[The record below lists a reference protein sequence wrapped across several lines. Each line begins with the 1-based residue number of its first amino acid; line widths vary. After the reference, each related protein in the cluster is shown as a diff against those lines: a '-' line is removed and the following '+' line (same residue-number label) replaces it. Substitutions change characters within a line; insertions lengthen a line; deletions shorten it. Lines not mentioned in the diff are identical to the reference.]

1 MTPVL
6 PFLVVFT
13 AGLAIAVYT
22 MLHGVTAAPTARA
35 VTRIGRISA
44 PSVAIFATAFG
55 AIGYLCISHTAFSYP
70 LVALFAL
77 LGGAATIPL
86 SAPLLARVARNREEI
101 SGAGSTI
108 EGQLANVIS
117 PVSNEIPGEIHY
129 ELDGRDIRRPAL
141 NLLSG
146 TLAVGS
152 DVVID
157 RLDGEVAYVEDWN
170 SVEKR
175 L

>member
-6 PFLVVFT
+6 PFLLVFT
-13 AGLAIAVYT
+13 AGLTLAVYT

-44 PSVAIFATAFG
+44 PSVAAFAIAFG
-55 AIGYLCISHTAFSYP
+55 AVGNLCLSHATLSYP
-70 LVALFAL
+70 LVALLAL

-86 SAPLLARVARNREEI
+86 SAPLLARVARNQNEPFA
-101 SGAGSTI
+101 AGTI
-108 EGQLANVIS
+108 EGQLAKVTS
-117 PVSNEIPGEIHY
+117 PVSQITPGEIAY
-129 ELDGRDIRRPAL
+129 KQDGKDVRRRAL
-141 NLLSG
+141 NLLAG
-146 TLAVGS
+146 TLEVGS

-157 RLDGEVAYVEDWN
+157 RIDGDVAYVEDWD

>member
-6 PFLVVFT
+6 PFLLVFT
-13 AGLAIAVYT
+13 GGLAIAVYT

-35 VTRIGRISA
+35 VTRIGKISA
-44 PSVAIFATAFG
+44 PSVAAFAVVSG
-55 AIGYLCISHTAFSYP
+55 AIGYLCISHSTLSYP
-70 LVALFAL
+70 FVALLSL

-86 SAPLLARVARNREEI
+86 SAPLLARVARKRNDPSTE
-101 SGAGSTI
+101 ATI
-108 EGQLANVIS
+108 EGHLARVIS
-117 PVSNEIPGEIHY
+117 PVSESEAGEIEY
-129 ELDGRDIRRPAL
+129 QKDGRDVRRRAL
-141 NLLSG
+141 NLLPG
-146 TLAVGS
+146 MLAVGS

-157 RLDGEVAYVEDWN
+157 RIDAGIAYVEDWD

>member
-6 PFLVVFT
+6 PFLLVFT
-13 AGLAIAVYT
+13 GGLAIAVYT

-35 VTRIGRISA
+35 LTRIGKISA
-44 PSVAIFATAFG
+44 PSVAAFAVVFG
-55 AIGYLCISHTAFSYP
+55 AIGYLCISHSTLSYP
-70 LVALFAL
+70 FVALLSL

-86 SAPLLARVARNREEI
+86 SAPLLARVARKRNDSSSTE
-101 SGAGSTI
+101 ATI
-108 EGQLANVIS
+108 EGHLARVIS
-117 PVSNEIPGEIHY
+117 PVSESAAGEIEY
-129 ELDGRDIRRPAL
+129 QQDGRDVRRRAL
-141 NLLSG
+141 NLLTG
-146 TLAVGS
+146 TLAAGC

-157 RLDGEVAYVEDWN
+157 RIDAGIAYVEDWD